1 MEPARVKVDR
11 RRRRPAL
18 ACVSCRRSK
27 IRCDR
32 GQPCGACIR
41 SRHKTCVFEP
51 HKTLLAS
58 RPSEISPKKAGD
70 DQPTSGI
77 RPGANNELPSSPGAS
92 PSIHLPVGSNE
103 EPSLPSLSGST
114 RVDPASAVPD
124 ATSLLERVWELER
137 RLKEFT
143 ARQTPRKQ
151 ERRVAED
158 QTEDISSYIAADIH
172 TMQRSIMSKTRYF
185 GQSHWM
191 NGLLQF
197 RAILELFESQSQDRK
212 SEAMN
217 LLNKCKSLGR
227 TIKAQRMPELSF
239 KFGTNIPPR
248 ERADKLV
255 DYYLRTF
262 ETVFRVLHVPSFRSE
277 YEKFWASPGTASE
290 AFIILLQLVMAVG
303 ATFYDKHFSLRKSAL
318 QWMYEGQCWLLGPVA
333 KSRMTLTGLQIML
346 LLGLA
351 RENAGLGGDLVW
363 ISVGSLTR
371 MAMYMGLHRDPARL
385 PGMTKLTSELRRRL
399 WNTIL
404 EMELQTSIDS
414 GGPPMLSLNNSDT
427 TAPANVDDDQLI
439 DGDPSVTSG
448 ATDKFTDTSVALAL
462 RESFSARLAIARLL
476 NNIGSKPSYEDT
488 LRLHAQL
495 STVHKSLSNMMRS
508 FAPGGRQPTEFQRRY
523 LEFSIRRYYIA
534 LHIPYSAKSMKEPA
548 YAFSRKALYEAAMK
562 TYCAVLPSASL
573 GSGYIAAGA
582 AEDAAILYAEG
593 DDLARLSVCCAGP
606 IRSVLSQASTILTF
620 ELQHQLQEDDSIG
633 LPTPRAELVSIIR
646 HSEIW
651 FRERLRAGE
660 TNMKGYMFVVA
671 LRVFTDGL
679 SAGWGG
685 EEIKE
690 KVLRATI
697 EAERESF
704 EIFKQAAGQSWAED
718 ATAGGEQVDWDA
730 MMGMEEDWNASGM
743 NVFFDFTSVES
754 GFGAPGSEIAM
765 AQFPSP
771 W

>member
-1 MEPARVKVDR
+1 MEPSKTKVDR

-51 HKTLLAS
+51 HRPLPVP
-58 RPSEISPKKAGD
+58 RPSDISPEKDGNA
-70 DQPTSGI
+70 QSTSSV
-77 RPGANNELPSSPGAS
+77 RPEANTEVPISPRASS
-92 PSIHLPVGSNE
+92 SIHRADGPNE
-103 EPSLPSLSGST
+103 ERPVPSLSGST
-114 RVDPASAVPD
+114 LVDPESVVPD
-124 ATSLLERVWELER
+124 ATFLLERVWELER
-137 RLKEFT
+137 RLQEFT
-143 ARQTPRKQ
+143 ARPAPRKL
-151 ERRVAED
+151 ERRVAENS
-158 QTEDISSYIAADIH
+158 TEDISSYIAADIH
-172 TMQRSIMSKTRYF
+172 TMPRSIMSKTRYF

-197 RAILELFESQSQDRK
+197 KAILELFESQSQDRK

-227 TIKAQRMPELSF
+227 TLKARRMPELSF

-248 ERADKLV
+248 EKTDKLV

-277 YEKFWASPGTASE
+277 YDRFWASPGTASE
-290 AFIILLQLVMAVG
+290 AFVILLQLVMAIG
-303 ATFYDKHFSLRKSAL
+303 ATFYDNHFSLRKSAL

-333 KSRMTLTGLQIML
+333 KSRMTLTGLQIMI

-351 RENAGLGGDLVW
+351 RENAGLGGDIVW

-371 MAMYMGLHRDPARL
+371 TAMYMGLHRDPTRL
-385 PGMTKLTSELRRRL
+385 PGMTRLASELRRRL

-404 EMELQTSIDS
+404 EMELQTSMDS
-414 GGPPMLSLNNSDT
+414 GGAPMSSLNNSDT
-427 TAPANVDDDQLI
+427 TAPANVDDDQLV
-439 DGDPSVTSG
+439 DEVHSATSS
-448 ATDKFTDTSVALAL
+448 ATDKFTDMSVALAL

-476 NNIGSKPSYEDT
+476 NNIASKPSYEDT
-488 LRLHAQL
+488 LLLHTQL

-523 LEFSIRRYYIA
+523 LEFIIRRYYIA

-548 YAFSRKALYEAAMK
+548 YAFSRKALCEAAMK
-562 TYCAVLPSASL
+562 TYCSVLPSASL
-573 GSGYIAAGA
+573 GSGCIAAGA
-582 AEDAAILYAEG
+582 KDAAILYAEG

-606 IRSVLSQASTILTF
+606 IRSVLSQASTILIF
-620 ELQHQLQEDDSIG
+620 ELQHQLQEDVSIG
-633 LPTPRAELVSIIR
+633 LPAPRAELFNVIR
-646 HSEIW
+646 HGEIW
-651 FRERLRAGE
+651 YRERLKAGE
-660 TNMKGYMFVVA
+660 TNIKGYMFIVA
-671 LRVFTDGL
+671 LSALVDGL
-679 SAGWGG
+679 SVGLSS
-685 EEIKE
+685 EETKE
-690 KVLRATI
+690 NVLKATI

-704 EIFKQAAGQSWAED
+704 EILKQEAGQSWVEH
-718 ATAGGEQVDWDA
+718 ATAGAEQVGWDA
-730 MMGMEEDWNASGM
+730 MLGIEEDWNTSGM
-743 NVFFDFTSVES
+743 NVFFEFIGVES
-754 GFGAPGSEIAM
+754 GFGAPGPEIVM
-765 AQFPSP
+765 APFPSP